1 MHLLSAASGK
11 VVNLTVITAVG
22 TGEMSGVES
31 N

>member
-1 MHLLSAASGK
+1 MHLLSVASGK
-11 VVNLTVITAVG
+11 VVNLTVITTVG